1 MMTFMLVSDSLT
13 ASHLRHQLALS
24 NTTGVKVGNFSA
36 LLDLLSE
43 LWLLPPRE
51 DTWKEK
57 FKSSALSFSDAFWSK
72 SLAVDETATL
82 SQVRASLALVLE
94 GVPLTWTST
103 QEAPV
108 SFQKSDHPRLGRYF
122 NDLSRLWSQMEGVR
136 PFDQMR
142 AALWLAQSH
151 QTPIEPV
158 QCHCMVDHHDLPL
171 WQKTIIERL
180 QDLTPFVNSLLK
192 LDSPKLKPWHQALL
206 AGEFKPGDADHPI
219 TCFSCR
225 DLLAECQAVASMIQ
239 AEVEQGIAPDQ
250 FAVMLPTG
258 QGDYVHW
265 LGHYLNQAGILVSND
280 SRSQQMT
287 DWQAQLIKDLLIY
300 QAQQQP
306 TMQLQ
311 SIITNPL
318 MPWTRSKGQ
327 FYATRIAN
335 NDLKPL
341 DEVAE
346 DKAFIQLIQ
355 RPLSRQ
361 TASALSEWID
371 KILDHCKELVATP
384 LTAARL
390 SSQRQLLQKLLDE
403 VDATDWSAFLSRV
416 LNQWQ
421 VTPIRLSDEAR
432 YRLNAVTL
440 IESDQHLPYSVHS
453 LYVMGFNDGHYEQ
466 PIPNAGAIAFEDWQG
481 LTLEYQQSSLAYAYP
496 HPQFGGT
503 AWFTQWV
510 HSLAQSQQQVIITTA
525 RQAYDGSLLHP
536 SRSWLTLAQTL
547 APKLEV
553 DALIT
558 PIESATHPLLR
569 WHEVP
574 LSPITSPSLP
584 ERYEFNQS
592 LLDKLT
598 ALNNDTH
605 RPESPSSLETLMVSP
620 LAWLFNR
627 MGIETREWKVQQLD
641 NALQGSI
648 AHKVF
653 ELYGKRQNA
662 PITSD
667 LFDQLYESAV
677 NELAPFM
684 QQAHWRIEKANLK
697 REIHR
702 AFEVFVPWSKQQGWK
717 VEHVEQKMEGRL
729 WDWPIKGFIDA
740 ILRSNDQVFILDYK
754 KSKSDDRYK
763 RLKAGFDLQTYIY
776 RQLYTQSNGSANIV
790 TGYFNLNDRVMVLDQ
805 AIEGSNDI
813 EVQTPDIPLEQ
824 QSAQA
829 VDLVTERFAQLRLGQ
844 IMLNHASEAKAWKSR
859 GIKAYAFENS
869 LVKLVMHPDAED
881 FDDEGDDV

>member
-13 ASHLRHQLALS
+13 ASYVRHQLALT

-43 LWLLPPRE
+43 LWLLPPLE
-51 DTWKEK
+51 DAWKEK
-57 FKSSALSFSDAFWSK
+57 FKFAALNFSDAFWFN

-94 GVPLTWTST
+94 GVPLTWTSSP
-103 QEAPV
+103 EAPV
-108 SFQKSDHPRLGRYF
+108 RFQKSDHPRLGRYF
-122 NDLSRLWSQMEGVR
+122 SDLSRLWAHMEGVR
-136 PFDQMR
+136 PQDQMR
-142 AALWLAQSH
+142 AALWLTQSH
-151 QTPIEPV
+151 QLPIEPLAL
-158 QCHCMVDHHDLPL
+158 HCVMDGEALTP
-171 WQKTIIERL
+171 WQKTIVERL
-180 QDLTPFVNSLLK
+180 QDLTPVVKPLLEP
-192 LDSPKLKPWHQALL
+192 DFPKLKPWHQALL
-206 AGEFKPGDADHPI
+206 AGESKPSDADHPVV
-219 TCFSCR
+219 CFSCR
-225 DLLAECQAVASMIQ
+225 DILAECQAVASMIQ
-239 AEVEQGIAPDQ
+239 SEVEQGIPADKII
-250 FAVMLPTG
+250 VMLPTG
-258 QGDYVHW
+258 QADYVHW

-280 SRSQQMT
+280 SRSQLMT
-287 DWQAQLIKDLLIY
+287 DWQTQLIKDLLIY

-341 DEVAE
+341 DEIPE

-355 RPLSRQ
+355 HPLSSH
-361 TASALSEWID
+361 TPNALSEWID
-371 KILDHCKELVATP
+371 SILDHCKELAATP
-384 LTAARL
+384 LTTARL
-390 SSQRQLLQKLLDE
+390 SGQRQLLQSVLDE
-403 VDATDWSAFLSRV
+403 VDATDWPTYLSRV

-421 VTPIRLSDEAR
+421 VSPIRLSDEVR
-432 YRLNAVTL
+432 YRLNAVTF
-440 IESDQHLPYSVHS
+440 INSDQRLPYSVHR

-466 PIPNAGAIAFEDWQG
+466 PNPNAGAIAFEDWQG

-496 HPQFGGT
+496 HPQFDGT

-510 HSLAQSQQQVIITTA
+510 QSLAQSQQQIIITTA
-525 RQAYDGSLLHP
+525 RQGYDGSVLHP
-536 SRSWLTLAQTL
+536 SRSWLSLAQTL
-547 APKLEV
+547 ATKLEV

-558 PIESATHPLLR
+558 PIESATHPLLN

-574 LSPITSPSLP
+574 LSPIIRPSLP
-584 ERYEFNQS
+584 ESYEFNQS

-598 ALNNDTH
+598 ALNNDTQ

-620 LAWLFNR
+620 LAWLFSR

-662 PITSD
+662 PISSD
-667 LFDQLYESAV
+667 LFDELYESAV
-677 NELAPFM
+677 NQLAPFM
-684 QQAHWRIEKANLK
+684 HQAHWRIEKANLK

-702 AFEVFVPWSKQQGWK
+702 AFEVFVPWCKTHQWEIRK
-717 VEHVEQKMEGRL
+717 VEQKMEGQL

-740 ILRSNDQVFILDYK
+740 ILHSSNQVFILDYK

-763 RLKAGFDLQTYIY
+763 RLNAGFDLQTYIY
-776 RQLYTQSNGSANIV
+776 RQLYTQSDSSANIV

-813 EVQTPDIPLEQ
+813 EVQTPDLPLEQ

-829 VDLVTERFAQLRLGQ
+829 VDLVTERFAQLKLGQ
-844 IMLNHASEAKAWKSR
+844 IMLNHASEAKEWKSR
-859 GIKAYAFENS
+859 GIKVYAFENS
-869 LVKLVMHPDAED
+869 LVKLAMHPDAED
-881 FDDEGDDV
+881 FDDEGDDA